1 MFNVGD
7 RVKWGKVGGYSWMD
21 IDRDFYGVV
30 TGVSRSGDTLKV
42 TVEDYDP
49 SPLYRRGVYARPSQV
64 SKVEPF
70 SLENK

>member
-7 RVKWGKVGGYSWMD
+7 RVKWGKAGGYSWMD

-30 TGVSRSGDTLKV
+30 TEVLSEFTLKV

-49 SPLYRRGVYARPSQV
+49 SPLYRRGVYAKPSQV